1 MDILDITFDMETTA
15 LCPSAGVLAM
25 AAVAWNREALK
36 SPWLYRGDAS
46 PETFFKHVNGNS
58 NFVECRTHDA
68 DTMEWWHRQ
77 PQEVKDALLPEDPYT
92 NPPLSLRDL
101 LLNFFEWIEQ
111 LRTIYEPKAIC
122 LWCQGSDFDIAI
134 LRDIAYKLD
143 EMKALN
149 DSIVYTNHRDCRT
162 YVLEN
167 GREFLKCSGEE
178 DIRPCKIYALI
189 PSIECDF
196 AEKQPHDPLFDS
208 VRSTWSVWNIMKRM
222 NEVFKSYT
230 PK

>member
-15 LCPSAGVLAM
+15 ICPSAGVLAM

-36 SPWLYRGDAS
+36 SPWLRRDGS
-46 PETFFKHVNGNS
+46 PETFFKHVNGSS
-58 NFVECRTHDA
+58 NFLECRTHDA

-77 PQEVKDALLPEDPYT
+77 PQAAKDALLPEDPYT

-122 LWCQGSDFDIAI
+122 LWCQGKDFDIAI
-134 LRDIAYKLD
+134 LRDIAYRLN
-143 EMKALN
+143 ETKALN
-149 DSIVYTNHRDCRT
+149 NAIRYTDFRDCRD

-167 GREFLKCSGEE
+167 GSQLLDNPSEGIIS
-178 DIRPCKIYALI
+178 PCKVYALI
-189 PSIECDF
+189 PPIECDF
-196 AEKQPHDPLFDS
+196 VEKQSHNPLFDA
-208 VRSTWSVWNIMKRM
+208 VRSTWSVWQVMRQEKT
-222 NEVFKSYT
+222 K
-230 PK
+230 